1 MGQPAEVN
9 RVNKLW
15 SLIQD
20 LSSKQGITEI
30 IVNGPKSVFVEQ
42 KGSFVQLDYTV
53 SKDHIYEFIDDVAG
67 FNKKECNDE
76 NPILDGN
83 LPDGSRVNI
92 IREPFSYGSPAITI
106 RKYIKGLK
114 SFDQLEN
121 IFGLSK
127 EWVQFLKA
135 IVKGK
140 LTIMI
145 SGGTGVGKTTF
156 LNLLLNE
163 LDVGERVVTIE
174 DTLELNF
181 DLPNCVRME
190 SRKALGAKTQWIK
203 TRDLVKNALRMRPD
217 RIIIGE
223 TRGEELFD
231 LLQAVNTGH
240 EGSMSSVHANSS
252 RECLSRLETL
262 FLMSGYDVPLRVV
275 RRQITDGLDI
285 VIQIGKDRKGR
296 RVVKEITEIGEME
309 GETILTHSIAKWSE
323 GRLTPTGLVSAH
335 LGHLEEVAGL
345 PKNFFNSL
353 K

>member
-1 MGQPAEVN
+1 MGQPAEAN
-9 RVNKLW
+9 NVNKIW
-15 SLIQD
+15 TLIQD
-20 LSSKQGITEI
+20 LNSKQGITEI
-30 IVNGPKSVFVEQ
+30 IINGPKSIFVEQ
-42 KGSFVQLDYTV
+42 KGSFVQLNYAV
-53 SKDHIYEFIDDVAG
+53 SKDHLYEFIDDVAG
-67 FNKKECNDE
+67 FNKKLCDEE

-106 RKYIKGLK
+106 RKYLKGLK
-114 SFDQLEN
+114 SFDQQEN

-127 EWVQFLKA
+127 EWIQFLRA

-140 LTIMI
+140 LTIMV

-163 LDVGERVVTIE
+163 MDVDERVVTIE

-190 SRKALGAKTQWIK
+190 SRKSLSANSAWIK

-240 EGSMSSVHANSS
+240 EGSMSSVHANSA

-262 FLMSGYDVPLRVV
+262 FLMAGYDVPTRVV
-275 RRQITDGLDI
+275 RRQIADGLDI
-285 VIQIGKDRKGR
+285 IIQIGKDRKGR
-296 RVVKEITEIGEME
+296 RVVKEITEVSEME
-309 GETILTHSIAKWSE
+309 GETILTLSLAKWQE
-323 GRLTPTGLVSAH
+323 GRLTPTGLVTSH
-335 LGHLEEVAGL
+335 LGRLEEVAGL